1 MSLKERINEDL
12 KAAMKSRDTV
22 RLSVLRLVRTALKNR
37 EIEQQAQL
45 DDAAIIKLLA
55 TQVKQREEAAK
66 MYADGGRD
74 ELAAKEKAEIVVLSS
89 YLPEQLSADETA
101 ALVEAA
107 ISELEA
113 SSPSDMGK
121 VMKAVLAKAGGAADG
136 KLVST
141 LVREKLKKD

>member
-1 MSLKERINEDL
+1 M
-12 KAAMKSRDTV
+12 
-22 RLSVLRLVRTALKNR
+22 
-37 EIEQQAQL
+37 
-45 DDAAIIKLLA
+45 
-55 TQVKQREEAAK
+55 
-66 MYADGGRD
+66 
-74 ELAAKEKAEIVVLSS
+74 LSS
-89 YLPEQLSADETA
+89 YLPEQLSVDETA